1 MRIKFLTFAL
11 AFLALVS
18 CGKEPVI
25 NRVPVPGTGEEEE
38 EIVYEGKSDKLNVCS
53 FNIRYY
59 NTSDT
64 YPWSSRKNAAMKFI
78 TTEKPDFLGY
88 QEARPEQSQDFYNS
102 LKDEYGMYDIS
113 RDTGQSIRGSSGEGV
128 GILYRKDRF
137 KIEDKGFF
145 WLANNPDK
153 LPEKGSDGKYDWGEG
168 HRRIV
173 VWVKAKDMKH
183 SEQTVYFFST
193 HFDHTSP
200 TARKNSTVLT
210 LKKIKEITK
219 VSDLAKSTT
228 PIFLVGD
235 LNCTYGSDGIVGF
248 NGQMNYARTAA
259 AKTDD
264 GRTYNGFGETS
275 NSIIDHIFYVGN
287 LTPDVY
293 RVVTE
298 DYGVKYISDH
308 YPIIFESTYKK

>member
-1 MRIKFLTFAL
+1 MKIKFFTFAL
-11 AFLALVS
+11 AFLALLS

-25 NRVPVPGTGEEEE
+25 NRVPVAGAGDEEEE

-59 NTSDT
+59 NDSDA
-64 YPWSSRKNAAMKFI
+64 YPWTARKNAAMKFI
-78 TTEKPDFLGY
+78 TTVKPDFLGY
-88 QEARPEQSQDFYNS
+88 QEARPEQSKDFYNS

-113 RDTGQSIRGSSGEGV
+113 RDTGQSIRGTSGEGV

-183 SEQTVYFFST
+183 SEQTVYFFSA
-193 HFDHTSP
+193 HFDHTSAL
-200 TARKNSTVLT
+200 ARKNSTDLT
-210 LKKIKEITK
+210 LKKIKEITGTP
-219 VSDLAKSTT
+219 DLTKSKS
-228 PIFLVGD
+228 PIYLVGD
-235 LNCTYGSDGIVGF
+235 LNCTFGSSEIV
-248 NGQMNYARTAA
+248 NLNSQLKYARTTA
-259 AKTDD
+259 AKTDN
-264 GRTYNGFGETS
+264 GRTYNGYGETS
-275 NSIIDHIFYVGN
+275 NSIIDHIFYAGD
-287 LTPDVY
+287 LTADSY

-308 YPIIFESTYKK
+308 YPILFEVTYK